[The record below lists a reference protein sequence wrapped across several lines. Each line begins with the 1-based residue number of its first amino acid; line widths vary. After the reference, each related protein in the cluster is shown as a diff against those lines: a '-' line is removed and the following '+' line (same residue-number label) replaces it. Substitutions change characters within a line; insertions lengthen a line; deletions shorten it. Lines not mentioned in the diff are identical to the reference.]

1 MTMVRTQ
8 DRLQRLA
15 GEIGHRPAFGTSA
28 FLGSTAGLLGHPER
42 HLRRVLA
49 RRGVIGQRVPTP
61 AGMHVDD
68 GALDV
73 IGVDASVLAVAH
85 VLAFEV
91 DPTAEH
97 AEFLG
102 DDFLLSTVGMTWITN
117 HRSGSSTAM
126 TSSST
131 SRSSSPTHSM
141 RASRSSVAG

>member
-1 MTMVRTQ
+1 MIT
-8 DRLQRLA
+8 
-15 GEIGHRPAFGTSA
+15 
-28 FLGSTAGLLGHPER
+28 FLGTAAGLVGHPER

-49 RRGVIGQRVPTP
+49 CRGVISQRAPTP

-85 VLAFEV
+85 VLVFKV
-91 DPTAEH
+91 DLTVEH

-102 DDFLLSTVGMTWITN
+102 HDFLLSTVGMTWITS
-117 HRSGSSTAM
+117 HWSGSSTAM

-131 SRSSSPTHSM
+131 PRSSSPTHAELAFY
-141 RASRSSVAG
+141 RTLLAGSQ